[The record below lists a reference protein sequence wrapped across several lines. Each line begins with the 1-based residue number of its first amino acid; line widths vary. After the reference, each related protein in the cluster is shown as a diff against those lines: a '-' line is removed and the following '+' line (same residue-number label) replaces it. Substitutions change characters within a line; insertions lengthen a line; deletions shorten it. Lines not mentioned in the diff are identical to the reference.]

1 MWKCKGKKID
11 AIIANPLKTSNFAAL
26 KKTHFHDQN
35 NEQYILLSCMQFP
48 AADRLQANA

>member
-35 NEQYILLSCMQFP
+35 NKQDIPLSGMQFS
-48 AADRLQANA
+48 AADCL